1 MEIEILQIRHKITS
15 DVYVLKKIQKSR
27 NYEMINAIIKELK
40 LLRDLDHPNII
51 KLYAFKETDNQI
63 YALYEYMDRNLKK
76 EYKDITEQEAAMI
89 VLQIAEGLEYLH
101 SKYILH
107 RDVNIFNVVV
117 AGSGTNIKAKLI

>member
-1 MEIEILQIRHKITS
+1 
-15 DVYVLKKIQKSR
+15 
-27 NYEMINAIIKELK
+27 
-40 LLRDLDHPNII
+40 
-51 KLYAFKETDNQI
+51 
-63 YALYEYMDRNLKK
+63 MDRNLKK

-117 AGSGTNIKAKLI
+117 AGSGTNIKTKLI

>member
-51 KLYAFKETDNQI
+51 KLYAFKETDN
-63 YALYEYMDRNLKK
+63 
-76 EYKDITEQEAAMI
+76 
-89 VLQIAEGLEYLH
+89 
-101 SKYILH
+101 
-107 RDVNIFNVVV
+107 
-117 AGSGTNIKAKLI
+117 